1 MSQFN
6 DALTSRI
13 IEAVIKVHQ
22 SLGPGFVESI
32 YHNALIL
39 ELCRRGM
46 EIDTEKRIPILYEG
60 QIVGNHRLD
69 LVVEREIIVETK
81 TVSALNNAHYAQVR
95 SYLRAAD
102 LKVGLLVNFSLE
114 KADFRR
120 IELP

>member
-1 MSQFN
+1 MSEFN
-6 DALTSRI
+6 DPLTSRI

-39 ELCRRGM
+39 ELGRRGM
-46 EIDTEKRIPILYEG
+46 AIDTEKRVPVYYEG
-60 QIVGNHRLD
+60 QIVGTHRLD
-69 LVVEREIIVETK
+69 LAVEHEIIIETK
-81 TVSALNNAHYAQVR
+81 TVTALNNAHYAQVR
-95 SYLRAAD
+95 SYLRAANM
-102 LKVGLLVNFSLE
+102 KVGLLVNFSLE

>member
-1 MSQFN
+1 MSEFN
-6 DALTSRI
+6 DPLTSGI

-46 EIDTEKRIPILYEG
+46 AFDTEKRIPVYYEG
-60 QIVGNHRLD
+60 QIVGTHRLD
-69 LVVEREIIVETK
+69 LVVEHEVIIETK
-81 TVSALNNAHYAQVR
+81 TVTALNNAHYAQVR
-95 SYLRAAD
+95 SYLRAANR
-102 LKVGLLVNFSLE
+102 KVGLLVNFSLE

>member
-6 DALTSRI
+6 DAMTSRI

-22 SLGPGFVESI
+22 TLGPGFIESV

-39 ELCRRGM
+39 ELCRRRI
-46 EIDTEKRIPILYEG
+46 EIDTEKLISIFYEG
-60 QIVGNHRLD
+60 QIVGKHRLD
-69 LVVEREIIVETK
+69 LVVAGQVIVEVK
-81 TVSALNNAHYAQVR
+81 TVTALNNAHYAQVR
-95 SYLRAAD
+95 SYLRAVD